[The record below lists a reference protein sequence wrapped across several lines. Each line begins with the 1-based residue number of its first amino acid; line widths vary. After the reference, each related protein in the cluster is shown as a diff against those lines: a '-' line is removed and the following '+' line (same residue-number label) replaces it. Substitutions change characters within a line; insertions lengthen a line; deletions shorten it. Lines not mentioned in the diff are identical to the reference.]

1 MTTNQI
7 LEKLDK
13 MEKDISYIKKH
24 MIDAD
29 SILTAEE
36 TERLE
41 ESLQEFKEG
50 KTTSLE
56 NFEKEM
62 KRVRHPAR

>member
-13 MEKDISYIKKH
+13 MEKDISYIKQH

-29 SILTAEE
+29 SILTGEE

-56 NFEKEM
+56 DFEKEM
-62 KRVRHPAR
+62 KRVRHSAR

>member
-13 MEKDISYIKKH
+13 MEKDISYIKQH

-29 SILTAEE
+29 SILTPEE

-56 NFEKEM
+56 DSEKEM

>member
-1 MTTNQI
+1 MTTHQI
-7 LEKLDK
+7 LEKLER

-41 ESLQEFKEG
+41 ESLKDLKEG
-50 KTTSLE
+50 KTTLLE
-56 NFEKEM
+56 DFEKEM
-62 KRVRHPAR
+62 KRVRHPA